1 MGAVKQAK
9 GRVGRRPKPPSPPAD
24 STAARSAGDQPDK
37 PPQRAPA
44 SQVQPVLPPAQAR
57 GCKGRSPL
65 HKKTIIS
72 PPSRRE
78 ERSASAGG
86 GMGARNKAN
95 GRVGRRPK
103 PPSPPADTTAAR
115 SAGDQPDKPPAKK
128 HLRIPGNPEFR
139 GVSVFNSRKSDY
151 FDASVSATVGSL
163 MSATYFRTFS
173 LVRLEVSILS
183 FSVEPSSTK
192 AYPPMV
198 SSESVRRMLSSPV
211 QS

>member
-1 MGAVKQAK
+1 M
-9 GRVGRRPKPPSPPAD
+9 PYLP
-24 STAARSAGDQPDK
+24 AARCLGYRNGRNSRLPAPSSPGD
-37 PPQRAPA
+37 
-44 SQVQPVLPPAQAR
+44 AR
-57 GCKGRSPL
+57 GEAPCIRKL
-65 HKKTIIS
+65 KIS
-72 PPSRRE
+72 PFPGGE

-86 GMGARNKAN
+86 GMGATKQTK

-115 SAGDQPDKPPAKK
+115 SAGDQPDKPPQKK

-139 GVSVFNSRKSDY
+139 GVSVFNSRKTDY

-198 SSESVRRMLSSPV
+198 SSESVRRMLSRPV